1 MITALPAQ
9 AVRAAQR
16 AVLPTRLANDMVSFC
31 QAFSS
36 VLIESS
42 ACEEKL
48 MQLIACIPT
57 RTYECSGSSSVAFP
71 VQPDPCAQLEAA
83 FVVSNEPS
91 QAGECIDASE
101 GIIELSE
108 ELSSIWSLA
117 STRHRSRRYLK
128 HARAGARKWQAL
140 PQLRKRA

>member
-1 MITALPAQ
+1 MSKVVTFLSVFTLLFVVTACGDSESSNSVMQSLWNDYCAAGASGQSSATGCPAD
-9 AVRAAQR
+9 A
-16 AVLPTRLANDMVSFC
+16 PNPNDMVSFC

-48 MQLIACIPT
+48 NQLIACIPT

-91 QAGECIDASE
+91 QAGECIDTSKV
-101 GIIELSE
+101 
-108 ELSSIWSLA
+108 SSN
-117 STRHRSRRYLK
+117 
-128 HARAGARKWQAL
+128 
-140 PQLRKRA
+140 